1 MEKNF
6 TIDIEIYDENILKN
20 AISDF
25 SENFE
30 IFLEE
35 NSIKILGED
44 EAEIEE
50 IFNELMN
57 YYIWLANS

>member
-6 TIDIEIYDENILKN
+6 TIDKEIYDENILKI

-30 IFLEE
+30 IFLEKNE
-35 NSIKILGED
+35 LKILWEN
-44 EAEIEE
+44 EEEINE
-50 IFNELMN
+50 IFNELLN
-57 YYIWLANS
+57 YYIWLFNQ